1 MCNKHESNTFMA
13 FAKSKCPRCHSGKLF
28 THPFYD
34 LKNFSKYRTHCP
46 VCNLKFEK
54 ETGFF
59 WSAMYI
65 SYGVNVALSLIIG
78 IVLSVFFNDPDANVY
93 VAAIV
98 VPVLLG
104 STYIFRLS
112 RIIALYGLSGFKY
125 DKVYDKK

>member
-1 MCNKHESNTFMA
+1 MA